1 MILVADILQRLTQ
14 ARRNAGLSLSQAGR
28 LSELGSSGVM
38 LIEEGDKWTN
48 VAEGE
53 LPVPPPAK

>member
-1 MILVADILQRLTQ
+1 
-14 ARRNAGLSLSQAGR
+14 
-28 LSELGSSGVM
+28 M

-48 VAEGE
+48 VTEGE

>member
-1 MILVADILQRLTQ
+1 
-14 ARRNAGLSLSQAGR
+14 
-28 LSELGSSGVM
+28 M
-38 LIEEGDKWTN
+38 LIEEGDKWIN